1 MALSYVQENPDFRL
15 SLNMSYV
22 EGNRTDSR
30 PFLTSSEF
38 KENFKSIKYFLN
50 LIICSVCAQYD
61 EYIAAGQYPHIVL
74 DTTITGVSSETV
86 KTFTAALALP
96 TVSAS
101 FGQTRDLR
109 QWRDL
114 DEQKNAYLLQVMTPA
129 DIVPEVI
136 RSIVTYMNITNAAI
150 LYDDSF
156 G

>member
-1 MALSYVQENPDFRL
+1 MSRVIEPIPGHSSPQVNLKKISNLSNI
-15 SLNMSYV
+15 
-22 EGNRTDSR
+22 
-30 PFLTSSEF
+30 F
-38 KENFKSIKYFLN
+38 KFN
-50 LIICSVCAQYD
+50 IICSVCAQYD

-74 DTTITGVSSETV
+74 DTTITGLSSETV